1 MNKPPRI
8 GVSTIRKEAWDK
20 VTGAA
25 KYNGDILSP
34 NELHGRVLPSPYAH
48 AIIKSIDTEEALKS
62 KGVQAIIT
70 GEYTPILVGSIIND
84 RPPIAKDKIRY
95 FGEPVAIVVANSE
108 QEAMKALKLIKIEYE
123 PLPIVNSVFDAIKQD
138 APLIHENLGH
148 YYCPDT
154 RVYPI
159 AHTNIADHVKIRKGN
174 MNIGWKESD
183 IVLEGEFSL
192 PQSDHLAME
201 TRNSKVQI
209 LPNKDIVVYTSTQS
223 PFAVKEEISTQYK
236 NSEGNVIV
244 RTPLV
249 GGAFGGKAGVHMEF
263 LAYLASSAVEGKMVK
278 MASPREEDISTWPS
292 NIGVNAKLKIGAT
305 SNGVIKA
312 LECTYYVDCGAY
324 TGTGPRMSK
333 SIAINCSGPYNIE
346 NIHCDSYSIYTNHCY
361 VTSYRGFGHV
371 ELTFAIERMIDKL
384 ALALCI
390 DPLAIRL
397 KNAITEG
404 NTSPTQAKITFN
416 NTGNLTS
423 CLYKLKEVINWKEGR
438 IIKTNKG
445 TIKAKGISCFWKSAD
460 SPTNATSGAVITLN
474 ADGSLNLNIGAT
486 EIGPGMK
493 TTLAQ
498 ILAEKMKMNIDEI
511 YVFMDV
517 DTLISPKHWKT
528 VASMTTFMVGNAII
542 NAADDLIKQ
551 LKELGGIV
559 LKSPPDNLDIGE
571 QKVYSKD
578 DPTKF
583 IGFKD
588 LVHGYKYTN
597 GESIYG
603 QMIGRGNYIMKHLTK
618 LDKVTGEGKPSVS
631 WTVGAQAVEIEYN
644 PKNYSY
650 RLLKAAT
657 VIDLGKAINP
667 KAAKG
672 VIMGGMSMGIGLA
685 TREEFLYNKN
695 AILENT
701 SLRTYKLLRFGENPQ
716 YTVDFIETPDID
728 APFGMRGIAEHGIL
742 GIPSA
747 FANALSLAAEADF
760 DNLPISPELIWKTK
774 TGGKYDS
781 L

>member
-278 MASPREEDISTWPS
+278 MASSREEDISTWPS

-384 ALALCI
+384 ALTLCI

-517 DTLISPKHWKT
+517 DTRISPKHWKT